1 LAEPAINKLTL
12 EDSAVEVIWCA
23 FELRPKPAPT
33 LDPKGEY
40 LQRVWRDSVYPLS
53 ERLGFNMK
61 LPPVQP
67 RSRRAHEAAH
77 WARAAGYFNEYNLA
91 IFRAFFERG
100 EDIGKKDVLVRL
112 ASDLGL
118 DGQALGVALEQGD
131 FEKSVLAEEQDA
143 QRYGIRAVPAFVAVG
158 QMVLS
163 GVQPLD
169 RLKDLVEWARS
180 ISHGRT

>member
-1 LAEPAINKLTL
+1 MHKLTQ
-12 EDSAVEVIWCA
+12 EDSDVEVTWCA
-23 FELRPKPAPT
+23 FELRPDPMPT

-53 ERLGFNMK
+53 ERLRFNMK

-77 WARAAGYFNEYNLA
+77 WARTQGYFNDYNLS
-91 IFRAFFERG
+91 IFQVFFERG

-118 DGQALGVALEQGD
+118 DGEALRSALEQRD

-143 QRYGIRAVPAFVAVG
+143 ERYGIRAVPAFVAGG
-158 QMVLS
+158 QMMLS
-163 GVQPLD
+163 GVQTLD
-169 RLKDLVEWARS
+169 RFKDLVAWVRKK
-180 ISHGRT
+180 

>member
-1 LAEPAINKLTL
+1 MHKLTQ
-12 EDSAVEVIWCA
+12 EDSDVEVTWCA
-23 FELRPKPAPT
+23 FELRPDPMPT

-77 WARAAGYFNEYNLA
+77 WARTQGYFNDYNLS
-91 IFRAFFERG
+91 IFQVFFERG

-118 DGQALGVALEQGD
+118 DGEALRSALEQRD

-143 QRYGIRAVPAFVAVG
+143 ERYGIRAVPAFVAGG
-158 QMVLS
+158 QMMLS
-163 GVQPLD
+163 GVQTLD
-169 RLKDLVEWARS
+169 RLKDLVAWARKK
-180 ISHGRT
+180 

>member
-1 LAEPAINKLTL
+1 LHKLTQ
-12 EDSAVEVIWCA
+12 EDSDVEVTWCA
-23 FELRPKPAPT
+23 FELRPDPMPT

-77 WARAAGYFNEYNLA
+77 WARTQGYFNDYNLS
-91 IFRAFFERG
+91 IFQVFFERG

-118 DGQALGVALEQGD
+118 DGEALRSALEQRD

-143 QRYGIRAVPAFVAVG
+143 ERYGIRAVPAFVAGG
-158 QMVLS
+158 QMMLS
-163 GVQPLD
+163 GVQTLD
-169 RLKDLVEWARS
+169 RLKDLVAWARKK
-180 ISHGRT
+180 

>member
-1 LAEPAINKLTL
+1 
-12 EDSAVEVIWCA
+12 VEVIWCA
-23 FELRPKPAPT
+23 FELRPDPVPT

-61 LPPVQP
+61 LPPIQP

-77 WARAAGYFNEYNLA
+77 WARAAGSFNEYHLA

-112 ASDLGL
+112 ASDMGIN
-118 DGQALGVALEQGD
+118 GQALGIALEQRD
-131 FEKSVLAEEQDA
+131 FEKSVLVEEQDA
-143 QRYGIRAVPAFVAVG
+143 QRYGIRAVPAFVLDDQV
-158 QMVLS
+158 MLS
-163 GVQPLD
+163 GVQPMN

-180 ISHGRT
+180 I

>member
-1 LAEPAINKLTL
+1 MAEPALHKLTQ
-12 EDSAVEVIWCA
+12 EDSDVEVTWCA
-23 FELRPKPAPT
+23 FELRPDPMPT

-53 ERLGFNMK
+53 ERLRFNMK

-77 WARAAGYFNEYNLA
+77 WARTQGYFNDYNLS
-91 IFRAFFERG
+91 IFQVFFERG

-118 DGQALGVALEQGD
+118 DGEALRSALEQRD

-143 QRYGIRAVPAFVAVG
+143 ERYGIRAVPAFVAGG
-158 QMVLS
+158 QMMLS
-163 GVQPLD
+163 GVQTLD
-169 RLKDLVEWARS
+169 RLKDLVAWAR
-180 ISHGRT
+180 RE

>member
-1 LAEPAINKLTL
+1 MHKLTQG
-12 EDSAVEVIWCA
+12 DSDVEVTWCA
-23 FELRPKPAPT
+23 FELRPDPMPT

-53 ERLGFNMK
+53 ERLRFNMK

-77 WARAAGYFNEYNLA
+77 WARTQGYFNDYNLS
-91 IFRAFFERG
+91 IFQVFFERG

-118 DGQALGVALEQGD
+118 DGEALRSALEQRD

-143 QRYGIRAVPAFVAVG
+143 ERYGIRAVPAFVAGG
-158 QMVLS
+158 QMMLS
-163 GVQPLD
+163 GVQTLD
-169 RLKDLVEWARS
+169 RLKDLVAWARKK
-180 ISHGRT
+180 

>member
-1 LAEPAINKLTL
+1 LAEPALSKLTR
-12 EDSAVEVIWCA
+12 EDPAVEVIWCA
-23 FELRPKPAPT
+23 FELRPEPAPK

-40 LQRVWRDSVYPLS
+40 LHRVWRDSVYPLS

-77 WARAAGYFNEYNLA
+77 WARTAGFFNEYNLA

-100 EDIGKKDVLVRL
+100 EDIGKVDVLVRL
-112 ASDLGL
+112 TSDLGL

-143 QRYGIRAVPAFVAVG
+143 QRYGIRAVPAFVAGG
-158 QMVLS
+158 QMILS
-163 GVQPLD
+163 GVQTLG
-169 RLKDLVEWARS
+169 RLKELVAWARKND
-180 ISHGRT
+180 

>member
-1 LAEPAINKLTL
+1 MHKLTQ
-12 EDSAVEVIWCA
+12 EDSDVEVTWCA
-23 FELRPKPAPT
+23 FELRPDPMPT

-53 ERLGFNMK
+53 ERLRFNMK

-77 WARAAGYFNEYNLA
+77 WARTQGYFNDYNLS
-91 IFRAFFERG
+91 IFQVFFERG

-118 DGQALGVALEQGD
+118 DGKALRSALEQRD
-131 FEKSVLAEEQDA
+131 FEKSVLTEEQDA
-143 QRYGIRAVPAFVAVG
+143 KRYGIRAVPAFVAGG
-158 QMVLS
+158 QMMLS
-163 GVQPLD
+163 GVQTLD
-169 RLKDLVEWARS
+169 RLKDLVAWARKK
-180 ISHGRT
+180 

>member
-1 LAEPAINKLTL
+1 MHKLTQ
-12 EDSAVEVIWCA
+12 EDSDVEVTWCA
-23 FELRPKPAPT
+23 FELRPDPMPT

-77 WARAAGYFNEYNLA
+77 WARTQGYFNDYNLS
-91 IFRAFFERG
+91 IFQVFFERG

-118 DGQALGVALEQGD
+118 DGEALRSALEQRD

-143 QRYGIRAVPAFVAVG
+143 ERYGIRAVPAFVAGG
-158 QMVLS
+158 QMMLS
-163 GVQPLD
+163 GVQTLD
-169 RLKDLVEWARS
+169 RLKDLVAWAR
-180 ISHGRT
+180 RE

>member
-1 LAEPAINKLTL
+1 M
-12 EDSAVEVIWCA
+12 EVIWCA
-23 FELRPKPAPT
+23 FELRPDPVPA

-53 ERLGFNMK
+53 EKLGFNMK
-61 LPPVQP
+61 LPPLQP

-77 WARAAGYFNEYNLA
+77 WARATGYFNAYNTA

-112 ASDLGL
+112 ASDMGL
-118 DGQALGVALEQGD
+118 DGEALRGALEQGK

-143 QRYGIRAVPAFVAVG
+143 QRYGIRAVPAFVAGG
-158 QMVLS
+158 QMMLS
-163 GVQPLD
+163 GVQSLD
-169 RLKDLVEWARS
+169 RLRDLVAWARS

>member
-1 LAEPAINKLTL
+1 LAEPALRKLTQ
-12 EDSAVEVIWCA
+12 EDSDVEVIWCA
-23 FELRPKPAPT
+23 FELRPYPVPT

-40 LQRVWRDSVYPLS
+40 LHRVWRDSVYPLS

-77 WARAAGYFNEYNLA
+77 WARMQGYFNEYNLA

-143 QRYGIRAVPAFVAVG
+143 QRYGIRAVPAFVVG
-158 QMVLS
+158 GRAMLS
-163 GVQPLD
+163 GVQSLD
-169 RLKDLVEWARS
+169 QLNDLVARARGWG
-180 ISHGRT
+180 SHPG

>member
-1 LAEPAINKLTL
+1 MHKLTQ
-12 EDSAVEVIWCA
+12 EDSDVEVTWCA
-23 FELRPKPAPT
+23 FELRPDPMPT

-40 LQRVWRDSVYPLS
+40 LQRIWRDSVYPLS
-53 ERLGFNMK
+53 ERLRFNMK

-77 WARAAGYFNEYNLA
+77 WARTQGYFNDYNLS
-91 IFRAFFERG
+91 IFQVFFERG

-118 DGQALGVALEQGD
+118 DGEALRSALEQRD

-143 QRYGIRAVPAFVAVG
+143 ERYGIRAVPAFVAGG
-158 QMVLS
+158 QMMLS
-163 GVQPLD
+163 GVQTLD
-169 RLKDLVEWARS
+169 RLKDLVAWARKK
-180 ISHGRT
+180 

>member
-1 LAEPAINKLTL
+1 
-12 EDSAVEVIWCA
+12 VEVIWCA
-23 FELRPKPAPT
+23 FELRPDPVPT

-53 ERLGFNMK
+53 EKLGFNMK

-77 WARAAGYFNEYNLA
+77 WANVQGYFNDYNLS

-100 EDIGKKDVLVRL
+100 EDIGKIDVLVAL
-112 ASDLGL
+112 ASDMGL
-118 DGQALGVALEQGD
+118 DGQALRVALEQRD
-131 FEKSVLAEEQDA
+131 FEKSVLAEERDA
-143 QRYGIRAVPAFVAVG
+143 ERYGIRAVPAFVAGG
-158 QMVLS
+158 QMMLS

-169 RLKDLVEWARS
+169 RLKDLVVWADS
-180 ISHGRT
+180 ISHV

>member
-1 LAEPAINKLTL
+1 MHKLTQ
-12 EDSAVEVIWCA
+12 EDSDVEVTWCA
-23 FELRPKPAPT
+23 FELRPDPMPT

-53 ERLGFNMK
+53 ERLRFNMK

-77 WARAAGYFNEYNLA
+77 WARTQGYFNDYNLS
-91 IFRAFFERG
+91 IFQVFFERG

-118 DGQALGVALEQGD
+118 DGEALRSALEQRD

-143 QRYGIRAVPAFVAVG
+143 ERYGIRAVPAFVAGG
-158 QMVLS
+158 QMMLS
-163 GVQPLD
+163 GVQTLD
-169 RLKDLVEWARS
+169 RLKDLVAWARKK
-180 ISHGRT
+180 

>member
-1 LAEPAINKLTL
+1 LHKLTQ
-12 EDSAVEVIWCA
+12 EDSDVEVTWCA
-23 FELRPKPAPT
+23 FELRPDPMPT

-77 WARAAGYFNEYNLA
+77 WARTQGYFNDYNLS
-91 IFRAFFERG
+91 IFQVFFEKG

-118 DGQALGVALEQGD
+118 DGEALRSALEQRD

-143 QRYGIRAVPAFVAVG
+143 ERYGIRAVPAFVAGG
-158 QMVLS
+158 QMMLS
-163 GVQPLD
+163 GVQTLD
-169 RLKDLVEWARS
+169 RLKDLVAWARKK
-180 ISHGRT
+180 

>member
-1 LAEPAINKLTL
+1 MHKLTQ
-12 EDSAVEVIWCA
+12 EDSDVEVTWCA
-23 FELRPKPAPT
+23 FELRPDPMPT

-53 ERLGFNMK
+53 ERLRFNMK

-77 WARAAGYFNEYNLA
+77 WARTQGYFNDYNLS
-91 IFRAFFERG
+91 IFQVFFERG

-118 DGQALGVALEQGD
+118 DGEALRSALEQRD

-143 QRYGIRAVPAFVAVG
+143 ERYGIRAVPAFVAGG
-158 QMVLS
+158 QMMLS
-163 GVQPLD
+163 GVQTLD
-169 RLKDLVEWARS
+169 RLKDLVAWAR
-180 ISHGRT
+180 RE